1 MKLLTSTVV
10 LVGGI
15 IGHTFARSVQF
26 SVISWGNDVK
36 LKVGD
41 NVVQMAKADP
51 TIPLWTTTAEVSD
64 KEFTYH
70 YVQDNAD
77 DVERTLKEDVNT
89 TYNELI
95 GRAVTIYDMVEFKYP
110 DEPKWDRSIGKT
122 KLFDD
127 TYIPTF
133 IFSGYGNFFITG
145 DGATVNFSKVI
156 AILKDEVLQFD
167 NIPSSGKNGDEDK
180 FQFKITLP
188 GDGIYNRNVLKFR
201 PSSYDPV
208 FFRQILYGD
217 ILHAIQNPAHES
229 VAARVYQDNG
239 VGIGLYVLQED
250 CTTESF
256 IRTAFYGDPS
266 SGTVKP
272 YDQSVIYDCSTGA
285 DFNYYDPNW
294 LGSFQN
300 QTYDLK
306 AELLEMTR
314 QLSILDVN
322 DEDAVKNFDDKWLD
336 LNTLF
341 KALALEYLAGHWD
354 SYWFLTTNFVT
365 YHPSE
370 EAEGGTG
377 WYSKY
382 KYYFVDQDFDQTWG
396 VGMSQQLDPATFPQR
411 SYKDFVGID
420 WANLNPN
427 EEFDASTRVIVDKL
441 IGCNSPDKQAQC
453 YSKELFEN
461 HLKKIVKYIFNPV
474 ALGRKIDAYKE
485 RLRPEIIWDT
495 QEVQRQHMGEEQKFH
510 FTVADFDNNID
521 SGNYQGSVNPWG
533 LKDWVAA
540 RADTVCKEFNID
552 YDDATLTDNL
562 GHDISGSSNMIPS
575 LLTTLFLLILTIFT
589 ILKIM

>member
-1 MKLLTSTVV
+1 MKLFTKSLL
-10 LVGGI
+10 LVGGV
-15 IGHTFARSVQF
+15 IGNTLARNVQF
-26 SVISWGNDVK
+26 SVISWGADVK
-36 LKVGD
+36 VKVGESI
-41 NVVQMAKADP
+41 VQMTKPDPSIPIWTVTADVP
-51 TIPLWTTTAEVSD
+51 DNEI
-64 KEFTYH
+64 KYN
-70 YVQDNAD
+70 YVQDTTD
-77 DVERTLKEDVNT
+77 DVERTLKEGVT
-89 TYNELI
+89 YTYNELI
-95 GRAVTIYDMVEFKYP
+95 GRAQTIYDMVEFKYP
-110 DEPKWDRSIGKT
+110 DEPAWDRSVGKT

-145 DGATVNFSKVI
+145 EGATATFTKVVV
-156 AILKDEVLQFD
+156 ILKDEVLTFN

-229 VAARVYQDNG
+229 VAARVYQDDG
-239 VGIGLYVLQED
+239 TGIGLYVLQED

-266 SGTVKP
+266 SGTIKP

-285 DFNYYDPNW
+285 DFNYNDPNW

-306 AELLEMTR
+306 AELLEMTH
-314 QLSILDVN
+314 QLDQLDVN
-322 DEDAVKNFDDKWLD
+322 DENAVKSFDDNWLD
-336 LNTLF
+336 LDTLF

-365 YHPSE
+365 YHPAE
-370 EAEGGTG
+370 ETEGSTG
-377 WYSKY
+377 WYSKF
-382 KYYFVDQDFDQTWG
+382 KYYFIDQDFDQTWG
-396 VGMSQQLDPATFPQR
+396 VGMSQQLDPATFPKR
-411 SYKDFVGID
+411 SYKDFVGLD
-420 WANLNPN
+420 WKSLNP
-427 EEFDASTRVIVDKL
+427 EEPFDADTRVVIDKL
-441 IGCNSPDKQAQC
+441 IGCNSQDKQATC
-453 YSKELFEN
+453 YSKSLFES

-474 ALGRKIDAYKE
+474 ALGRKIDAYKD

-495 QEVQRQHMGEEQKFH
+495 QEVKRQHIGDVQKFH
-510 FTVADFDNNID
+510 FTINDFDSNID
-521 SGNYQGSVNPWG
+521 SGAYQGSVNPWG

-540 RADTVCKEFNID
+540 RAEAVCKEFKID
-552 YDDATLTDNL
+552 YDEATLTDSL
-562 GHDISGSSNMIPS
+562 GHDINGSSILIPS
-575 LLTTLFLLILTIFT
+575 IITSLFLMIFTIFT
-589 ILKIM
+589 IL